1 MYPGAGYRILYFLF
15 VHGWIRGLYR
25 RRVPQASFKPAVSG
39 WNKNRTHLIKPSTLQ
54 LLEHLLFSLGFY
66 LTAKAYILLLDS
78 KFVVVILV
86 RVLTPQ
92 RNYKLIYPLAD
103 YIFTAGL
110 VEGLGELI
118 SWETARDR

>member
-1 MYPGAGYRILYFLF
+1 
-15 VHGWIRGLYR
+15 
-25 RRVPQASFKPAVSG
+25 
-39 WNKNRTHLIKPSTLQ
+39 LQ